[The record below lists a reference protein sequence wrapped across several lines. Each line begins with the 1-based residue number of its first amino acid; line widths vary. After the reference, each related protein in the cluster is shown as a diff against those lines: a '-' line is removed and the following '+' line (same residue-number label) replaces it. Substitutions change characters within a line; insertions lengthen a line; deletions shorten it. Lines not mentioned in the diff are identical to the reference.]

1 MMAKR
6 SAIVG
11 GVFVKRMVYLWFVP
25 AEFAPLMPPGKKML
39 WWKVGFYYGRARNL
53 NKY

>member
-1 MMAKR
+1 MAKR
-6 SAIVG
+6 AVIVSRIYA
-11 GVFVKRMVYLWFVP
+11 KRMLFLWFVP
-25 AEFAPLMPPGKKML
+25 AEFAPLMPRGEKML